1 MRQKRNST
9 KTAVVS
15 FRISNE
21 AYGRM
26 TADAEAAGISTRA
39 WLEQAILANQTKIV
53 ERKKT
58 SDDVRTLIV
67 QINRIGNNLNQIAHN
82 LNTASLTGR
91 LAPADCEEAIDKLDH
106 MRALLNEALIYAR
119 KD

>member
-1 MRQKRNST
+1 MKQKRNST

-21 AYGRM
+21 SYDRM
-26 TADAEAAGISTRA
+26 TTDAAVAGISTRA

-58 SDDVRTLIV
+58 SDDVRTLVV

-82 LNTASLTGR
+82 LNTASLIGK
-91 LAPADCEEAIDKLDH
+91 LSPSDCEEAIDKLDH
-106 MRALLNEALIYAR
+106 LRALLNEALIYAR

>member
-21 AYGRM
+21 AYDRM
-26 TADAEAAGISTRA
+26 ISDAETAGISTRA

-58 SDDVRTLIV
+58 SDDVRALVV

-91 LAPADCEEAIDKLDH
+91 LTPADCGEAIDKLDH
-106 MRALLNEALIYAR
+106 LRALLNEVLIYAR